1 MKSMKRNNSQH
12 LLKNSPWAS
21 NKFGKIILSLCIGFI
36 VVLFLPWTQN
46 IQANGFVTTL
56 NNDER
61 PQEIQSAI
69 AGRLTKWHVKEGD
82 YINLGDT
89 IALLGEIKSE
99 YLNPELIKQ
108 TEIQIQAKENSLLSY
123 NSKINAINEQIKQ
136 LEINRN
142 LSIQK
147 AKNKFDQENLKLQA
161 ESADYEAAKLNTK
174 IAKQQLERDSIL
186 LAQKIKSPMDVE
198 NKRVKYQET
207 VAKLFVSESK
217 VRQAKASIA
226 NAKIELQ
233 NLDAEY
239 GEKLSKG
246 ESDRYSAISA
256 QMEVEAEVSKLRNT
270 MANYSIRNGF
280 YVITAPKSGYV
291 TRTKVNGIG
300 ETIKEGETI
309 CQILPKTYESVVELF
324 IDPVDMPLVHDGVHV
339 QFTFDGWPTMVFS
352 GWPNLT
358 YGTFPGVIYGVN
370 SSPNENGKYRVLV
383 KQRKDLKPWPNE
395 LKIGVGARGYL
406 LLKKV
411 PIWYELW
418 RIISGFSPDYYLP
431 QKETPSKK

>member
-1 MKSMKRNNSQH
+1 MKPNRSNP
-12 LLKNSPWAS
+12 LLKDSPWAS
-21 NKFGKIILSLCIGFI
+21 NKFGKIIFILCLTFL

-56 NNDER
+56 NNEER

-69 AGRLTKWHVKEGD
+69 AGRLNKWLVKEGD
-82 YINLGDT
+82 YIELGDT
-89 IALLGEIKSE
+89 IAVLGEIKSE
-99 YLNPELIKQ
+99 YLNPDLLKQ

-136 LEINRN
+136 LELNRN

-147 AKNKFDQENLKLQA
+147 AKNKLDQENLKLQA
-161 ESADYEAAKLNTK
+161 ELADLEAARLNSK

-186 LAQKIKSPMDVE
+186 LTKTIKSPLDVE

-217 VRQAKASIA
+217 VRQAKAAIA
-226 NAKIELQ
+226 NAKIEMQ
-233 NLDAEY
+233 NLSAEY

-246 ESDRYSAISA
+246 ESERYSAISA
-256 QMEVEAEVSKLRNT
+256 QMEAEAEVSKMRNN
-270 MANYSIRNGF
+270 MANYTIRNGF
-280 YVITAPKSGYV
+280 YVITAPKSGYI
-291 TRTKVNGIG
+291 TRTKVNGVG

-309 CQILPKTYESVVELF
+309 CQILPKSYESVVELF
-324 IDPVDMPLVHDGVHV
+324 VDPVDMPLVHDGVHV

-358 YGTFPGVIYGVN
+358 YGTFPGEVYGVN

-383 KQRKDLKPWPNE
+383 RQRIDLKKWPKE

-418 RIISGFSPDYYLP
+418 RIVSGFSPDYYLP
-431 QKETPSKK
+431 QNDKQAKK

>member
-1 MKSMKRNNSQH
+1 MKQNKTNP

-21 NKFGKIILSLCIGFI
+21 NKFGKIILTLCLGFI
-36 VVLFLPWTQN
+36 VVLFLPWNQN

-61 PQEIQSAI
+61 PQDIQSAI
-69 AGRLTKWHVKEGD
+69 AGRLNKWLVKEGD
-82 YINLGDT
+82 FIEIGDT
-89 IALLGEIKSE
+89 IAVLGEIKSE
-99 YLNPELIKQ
+99 YLNPELLKQ

-123 NSKINAINEQIKQ
+123 NSKINAINDQIKQ

-147 AKNKFDQENLKLQA
+147 AKNKLDQETLKLQA
-161 ESADYEAAKLNTK
+161 ELADNEAAKLNLK
-174 IAKQQLERDSIL
+174 IAKQQLDRDSL
-186 LAQKIKSPMDVE
+186 LLTQKIKSPLDVE

-207 VAKLFVSESK
+207 VAKLLVSESK
-217 VRQAKASIA
+217 VRQAKAAIN
-226 NAKIELQ
+226 NAKIEMQ
-233 NLDAEY
+233 NLSAEY

-256 QMEVEAEVSKLRNT
+256 QMEAEAEVSKLRNT

-280 YVITAPKSGYV
+280 YIIKAPKSGYI
-291 TRTKVNGIG
+291 TRTKINGIG

-309 CQILPKTYESVVELF
+309 CQILPKSYESVVELF
-324 IDPVDMPLVHDGVHV
+324 VDPVDMPLVHDGVNV

-358 YGTFPGVIYGVN
+358 YGTFPGEVYGVN

-383 KQRKDLKPWPNE
+383 RQRSNIKPWPKE
-395 LKIGVGARGYL
+395 LKIGVGARGYM
-406 LLKKV
+406 LLKKSTHLV
-411 PIWYELW
+411 
-418 RIISGFSPDYYLP
+418 
-431 QKETPSKK
+431 

>member
-1 MKSMKRNNSQH
+1 MKQSKINP

-21 NKFGKIILSLCIGFI
+21 NKFGKIILTLCLGFV
-36 VVLFLPWTQN
+36 VVLFLPWNQN

-61 PQEIQSAI
+61 PQDIQSAI
-69 AGRLTKWHVKEGD
+69 AGRLNKWLVKEGD
-82 YINLGDT
+82 FVEIGDT
-89 IALLGEIKSE
+89 IAVLGEIKSE
-99 YLNPELIKQ
+99 YLNPELLKQ

-147 AKNKFDQENLKLQA
+147 AKNKLDQETLKLQA
-161 ESADYEAAKLNTK
+161 ELADNEAAKLNVK
-174 IAKQQLERDSIL
+174 IAKQQLDRDSL
-186 LAQKIKSPMDVE
+186 LLTQKIKSPQDVE

-207 VAKLFVSESK
+207 VAKLLGSESK
-217 VRQAKASIA
+217 VRQARASIN
-226 NAKIELQ
+226 NAKLEMQ
-233 NLDAEY
+233 NLSAEY

-256 QMEVEAEVSKLRNT
+256 QMEAEAEVSKLRNT

-280 YVITAPKSGYV
+280 YVIKSPKSGYI
-291 TRTKVNGIG
+291 TRTKINGIG

-309 CQILPKTYESVVELF
+309 CQILPKSYESVVELF
-324 IDPVDMPLVHDGVHV
+324 VDPVDMPLVHDGVNV

-358 YGTFPGVIYGVN
+358 YGTFPGEVYGVN

-383 KQRKDLKPWPNE
+383 RQRSNIKPWPKE
-395 LKIGVGARGYL
+395 LKIGVGARGYM
-406 LLKKV
+406 LLKQV

-418 RIISGFSPDYYLP
+418 RIMSGFSPDYYVP
-431 QKETPSKK
+431 QKENAKKK

>member
-1 MKSMKRNNSQH
+1 MKQSKINP

-21 NKFGKIILSLCIGFI
+21 NKFGKIILTLCLGFV
-36 VVLFLPWTQN
+36 VVLFLPWNQN

-61 PQEIQSAI
+61 PQDIQSAI
-69 AGRLTKWHVKEGD
+69 AGRLNKWLVKEGD
-82 YINLGDT
+82 FVEIGDT
-89 IALLGEIKSE
+89 IAVLGEIKSE
-99 YLNPELIKQ
+99 YLNPELLKQ

-147 AKNKFDQENLKLQA
+147 AKNKLDQETLKLQA
-161 ESADYEAAKLNTK
+161 ELADNEAAKLNVK
-174 IAKQQLERDSIL
+174 IAKQQLDRDSL
-186 LAQKIKSPMDVE
+186 LLTQKIKSPQDVE

-207 VAKLFVSESK
+207 VAKLLGSESK
-217 VRQAKASIA
+217 VRQARASIN
-226 NAKIELQ
+226 NAKLEMQ
-233 NLDAEY
+233 NLSAEY

-256 QMEVEAEVSKLRNT
+256 QMEAEAEVSKLRNT

-280 YVITAPKSGYV
+280 YVIKAPKSGYI
-291 TRTKVNGIG
+291 TRTKINGIG

-309 CQILPKTYESVVELF
+309 CQILPKSYESVVELF
-324 IDPVDMPLVHDGVHV
+324 VDPVDMPLVHDGVNV

-358 YGTFPGVIYGVN
+358 YGTFPGEVYGVN

-383 KQRKDLKPWPNE
+383 RQRSNIKPWPKE
-395 LKIGVGARGYL
+395 LKIGVGARGYM
-406 LLKKV
+406 LLKQV

-418 RIISGFSPDYYLP
+418 RIMSGFSPDYYVP
-431 QKETPSKK
+431 QKENVKKK

>member
-1 MKSMKRNNSQH
+1 MKSMKPIRSNP
-12 LLKNSPWAS
+12 LLKDSPWAS
-21 NKFGKIILSLCIGFI
+21 NKFGKIILILCLTFLVI
-36 VVLFLPWTQN
+36 LFLPWTQN

-56 NNDER
+56 NNEER

-69 AGRLTKWHVKEGD
+69 AGRLNKWLVKEGD
-82 YINLGDT
+82 YIEFGDT
-89 IALLGEIKSE
+89 IAVLGEIKSE
-99 YLNPELIKQ
+99 YLDPDLLKQ

-147 AKNKFDQENLKLQA
+147 AKNKLDQENLKLQA
-161 ESADYEAAKLNTK
+161 ELADLEAAKLNSK

-186 LAQKIKSPMDVE
+186 LTKTIKSPMDVE

-217 VRQAKASIA
+217 VRQARASIA
-226 NAKIELQ
+226 NAKIEMQ
-233 NLDAEY
+233 NLSAEY

-246 ESDRYSAISA
+246 ESERYSAISA
-256 QMEVEAEVSKLRNT
+256 QMEAEAEVSKMRNN
-270 MANYSIRNGF
+270 MANYTIRNGF
-280 YVITAPKSGYV
+280 YVITAPKSGYI
-291 TRTKVNGIG
+291 TRTKINGVG

-309 CQILPKTYESVVELF
+309 CQILPKSYESVVELF
-324 IDPVDMPLVHDGVHV
+324 VDPVDMPLVHDGVHV

-358 YGTFPGVIYGVN
+358 YGTFPGEVYGVN

-383 KQRKDLKPWPNE
+383 RQRADLKPWPKE

-418 RIISGFSPDYYLP
+418 RIVSGFSPDYYLP
-431 QKETPSKK
+431 EKDNQSKK

>member
-1 MKSMKRNNSQH
+1 MKQSKINP

-21 NKFGKIILSLCIGFI
+21 NKFGKIILTLCLGFV
-36 VVLFLPWTQN
+36 VVLFLPWNQN

-61 PQEIQSAI
+61 PQDIQSAI
-69 AGRLTKWHVKEGD
+69 AGRLNKWLVKEGD
-82 YINLGDT
+82 FVEIGDT
-89 IALLGEIKSE
+89 IAVLGEIKSE
-99 YLNPELIKQ
+99 YLNPELLKQ

-147 AKNKFDQENLKLQA
+147 AKNKLDQETLKLQA
-161 ESADYEAAKLNTK
+161 ELADNEAAKLNVK
-174 IAKQQLERDSIL
+174 IAKQQLDRDSL
-186 LAQKIKSPMDVE
+186 LLTQKIKSPQDVE

-207 VAKLFVSESK
+207 VAKLLGSESK
-217 VRQAKASIA
+217 VRQARASIN
-226 NAKIELQ
+226 NAQLEMQ
-233 NLDAEY
+233 NLSAEY

-256 QMEVEAEVSKLRNT
+256 QMEAEAEVSKLRNT

-280 YVITAPKSGYV
+280 YVIKAPKSGYI
-291 TRTKVNGIG
+291 TRTKINGIG

-309 CQILPKTYESVVELF
+309 CQILPKSYESVVELF
-324 IDPVDMPLVHDGVHV
+324 VDPVDMPLVHDGVNV

-358 YGTFPGVIYGVN
+358 YGTFPGEVYGVN

-383 KQRKDLKPWPNE
+383 RQRSNIKPWPKE
-395 LKIGVGARGYL
+395 LKIGVGARGYM
-406 LLKKV
+406 LLKQV

-418 RIISGFSPDYYLP
+418 RIMSGFSPDYYVP
-431 QKETPSKK
+431 QKENVKKK